1 MSLYLKG
8 NVNVNYWDCLSE
20 FVNFK
25 DMDNKRKRDTKHWK
39 WGLIYYN
46 PEDPSLYVDK
56 RFGLGQTFNFAHRAA
71 WYLMFFL
78 LLFPVLIFILLFIF
92 T

>member
-1 MSLYLKG
+1 
-8 NVNVNYWDCLSE
+8 
-20 FVNFK
+20 
-25 DMDNKRKRDTKHWK
+25 MDNKRKGNSKHWK

-46 PEDPSLYVDK
+46 PDDPSLYIEK
-56 RFGLGQTFNFAHRAA
+56 RFGLGQTFNFAHRTA

-78 LLFPVLIFILLFIF
+78 RLFPFLIVTLILIF